1 MSSIIINFDLSTYGK
16 KKKNLEVAYYKTL
29 NHSSEAPFLKR
40 EHVKEES
47 APLFALFAV
56 QGKDDS
62 FSPTLNTP
70 ISSRNVLGMLENET
84 YIKSDVMRGDN
95 NQLVE
100 LTISCFFFHR

>member
-1 MSSIIINFDLSTYGK
+1 M
-16 KKKNLEVAYYKTL
+16 

-100 LTISCFFFHR
+100 LTISCFFFSQVIIKVLYGSFNNIHRGDLRLG